1 MVSLLR
7 KTEKGT
13 CAAVVVEVK
22 NVKSVRVKK
31 IQGKLKPGKVK

>member
-1 MVSLLR
+1 MLMVSLLR

-22 NVKSVRVKK
+22 NVKSVSEEDT
-31 IQGKLKPGKVK
+31 G